1 LILFFKV
8 YTVISQET
16 EMRLQQSSYKSKG
29 VIMRQKF
36 FVFVIG
42 MLMSAQLFAVNLNTA
57 SAEELGSLKGIGKST
72 AQKIIEY
79 RATHKFSSIEDV
91 MKIKG
96 IGQKKF
102 DSIKKDLSV

>member
-1 LILFFKV
+1 
-8 YTVISQET
+8 
-16 EMRLQQSSYKSKG
+16 MRRSLL
-29 VIMRQKF
+29 
-36 FVFVIG
+36 VFVLG
-42 MLMSAQLFAVNLNTA
+42 MLMSMQLFAVNLNTA
-57 SAEELGSLKGIGKST
+57 SAEELSTLKGIGEST

-79 RATHKFSSIEDV
+79 RSTHKFSSIEDV

>member
-1 LILFFKV
+1 
-8 YTVISQET
+8 
-16 EMRLQQSSYKSKG
+16 MRRSLL
-29 VIMRQKF
+29 
-36 FVFVIG
+36 VFVIG
-42 MLMSAQLFAVNLNTA
+42 MLMSMQLFAVNLNTA
-57 SAEELGSLKGIGKST
+57 SAEELSALKGIGEST

-79 RATHKFSSIEDV
+79 RSAHKFSSIEDV

>member
-1 LILFFKV
+1 
-8 YTVISQET
+8 
-16 EMRLQQSSYKSKG
+16 
-29 VIMRQKF
+29 MRQKF

-42 MLMSAQLFAVNLNTA
+42 MLMSVQLFAVNLNTA